1 MSIIVT
7 GSLQITGSLQ
17 TGPSIIQR
25 GLISYWDAANIN
37 SNATASFNTT
47 NVNLPTSSYLWKD
60 MIGVENIYFV
70 KNSRYDLSTGRGP
83 GIFGTWAS
91 PFTATWQ
98 TRVFTGSLATRMP
111 AMTLEVIGS
120 YAGSAQTSGFFSRGA
135 NSSIGNVYYPTQ
147 SARVSGLDYALM
159 PLNGTVNGYPNIASI
174 AFQCRVTC
182 SLGIKVLT
190 ALAFDTGSNPNCLNL
205 RNRLTHYTVTF
216 DGNRIR
222 LFLDGKE
229 DASEYPFNP
238 TYMSST
244 EGLIYVKS
252 LPPGISGSL
261 LNGVQYFNNAKSS
274 YGGGGYVNIIR
285 VYDNAFTTDEVLQN
299 YNATKRNT

>member
-7 GSLQITGSLQ
+7 GSIQVTGSFQ
-17 TGPSIIQR
+17 MGPSIIQR

-37 SNATASFNTT
+37 SNITASYNTT
-47 NVNLPTSSYLWKD
+47 NINLPASSYLWKD
-60 MIGVENIYFV
+60 MVGVDNIYFV
-70 KNSRYDLSTGRGP
+70 KNSKYYTSTGRGP
-83 GIFGTWAS
+83 GIYGTWAS

-98 TRVFTGSLATRMP
+98 TRPFTGSLSTRMP
-111 AMTLEVIGS
+111 AITLEVIGS

-135 NSSIGNVYYPTQ
+135 NTSIANIYYTTQ

-159 PLNGTVNGYPNIASI
+159 PLNGATLGYPNISSI

-190 ALAFDTGSNPNCLNL
+190 ALAFDTASNPYCLNL
-205 RNRLTHYTVTF
+205 RNRVTHYTVTF

-222 LFLDGKE
+222 LYLDGKE
-229 DASEYPFNP
+229 DTSEYPFNP
-238 TYMSST
+238 TYMSAA
-244 EGLIYVKS
+244 EGLKYVKA
-252 LPPGISGSL
+252 LPSGITGKL
-261 LNGVQYFNNAKSS
+261 LNGIQYFNNAKSS
-274 YGGGGYVNIIR
+274 YGGGGYVNIVR
-285 VYDNAFTTDEVLQN
+285 VYDNALSSAEVLHN